1 MKTANTACLSSVSFM
16 LAAAK
21 AARAAAVREL
31 SGVLACSDAR
41 ANQLLELSNNNVQQ
55 AAGLHHELGDFD
67 VGPGLDHQRA
77 VSGQAAPQAVPSLKK
92 HCRSPTAILKRK
104 EKRKKLFG
112 MAVAADEQLR
122 ARLAH
127 TEKMLKLARKQAERA
142 EQLGFVRGGQSER
155 AASKQRRKPG
165 SKKERKLAAS
175 AMRRKGAQQKR
186 RAV

>member
-1 MKTANTACLSSVSFM
+1 M

-77 VSGQAAPQAVPSLKK
+77 VSEQAAPQAVPSLKK

-104 EKRKKLFG
+104 EKRKKLVG
-112 MAVAADEQLR
+112 IA
-122 ARLAH
+122 
-127 TEKMLKLARKQAERA
+127 
-142 EQLGFVRGGQSER
+142 
-155 AASKQRRKPG
+155 
-165 SKKERKLAAS
+165 
-175 AMRRKGAQQKR
+175 
-186 RAV
+186 